1 MRNEREQKER
11 KERGVGRGGGKMSCG
26 KQMVG
31 GSMGRRECIKNNSE
45 YKSTEKGSA
54 IYEFVSVYVS
64 KS

>member
-31 GSMGRRECIKNNSE
+31 GSMARRESIKNNSE
-45 YKSTEKGSA
+45 YT
-54 IYEFVSVYVS
+54 S
-64 KS
+64 KSKGTGIYI